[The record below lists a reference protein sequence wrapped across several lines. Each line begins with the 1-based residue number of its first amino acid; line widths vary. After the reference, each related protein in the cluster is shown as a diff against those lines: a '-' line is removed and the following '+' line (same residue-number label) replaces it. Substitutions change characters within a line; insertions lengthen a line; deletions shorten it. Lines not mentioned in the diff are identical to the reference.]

1 MNTRKVLRG
10 FGFLLF
16 GMVVLAIGYWWGQ
29 NQKRIDPDSPS
40 PQQAQAMDNMEGMQA
55 SDSPEMKSGTVNVSP
70 EKQQLVGIRTARAEV
85 RSLVKKIRTVGIV
98 TSDETK
104 VAQVF
109 TKVEGW
115 IEKLFVNYTGKLVEK
130 GQPLFTLYSPD
141 LIATQDEYL
150 LALQA
155 KESLASSS
163 LQEIRAG
170 SASLLE
176 TTRRRLSLWD
186 ISDEQIAELQKSRQ
200 PKKTLT
206 FFSPSSGFVIKKDAV
221 QGMKV
226 MPDKELYTITDL
238 SVVWVNA
245 DIYEFDL
252 PYVRVGQRATITLS
266 YFPNRPFTGR
276 VSWISPVLDEKTRTI
291 KVRLEFSNPD
301 FSLKPEMYA
310 NVEIN
315 VDAGKGVAVP
325 DEAVLDSGLRK
336 VVFLDKGEGRFEPRE
351 VKLGGKFDSY
361 YEVLSG
367 LSPGERILAS
377 ASFLLDSE
385 SRLKEAMGA
394 MAGMPG
400 MEKEGTQGKD
410 GMKGMKMDAPVKG
423 GPQEKKIQD
432 LTLILST
439 LAEKPKAGENIVR
452 LKITDKTGKLVK
464 DAQVAFIFQMTMP
477 GMAPSKAEGKL
488 SKEGFYEAKAN
499 LAMAGEWEV
508 TVSIRRAGQKE
519 IQEKFKLIA
528 QQ

>member
-1 MNTRKVLRG
+1 MKEKK
-10 FGFLLF
+10 FLKLF
-16 GMVVLAIGYWWGQ
+16 GMFGLALALVGLGYWWGQ
-29 NQKRIDPDSPS
+29 SDNNGVHANPS
-40 PQQAQAMDNMEGMQA
+40 TRQSMAGMEGMEAAGVQ
-55 SDSPEMKSGTVNVSP
+55 EMVSGSVNVSP
-70 EKQQLVGIRTARAEV
+70 EKQQLVGIRTAPAEF
-85 RSLVKKIRTVGIV
+85 RPLTKKIRTVGIV
-98 TSDETK
+98 TYDETK

-155 KESLASSS
+155 KESLVSSS

-206 FFSPSSGFVIKKDAV
+206 FFSPSSGFVIKKDAF

-238 SVVWVNA
+238 SNVWVNA
-245 DIYEFDL
+245 DIYEFEL
-252 PYVRVGQRATITLS
+252 PNVRVGQRATIILS
-266 YFPNRPFTGR
+266 YFPGQTFTGR
-276 VSWISPVLDEKTRTI
+276 VSWISPVLDEKTRTA
-291 KVRLEFSNPD
+291 KLRLEVANHD
-301 FSLKPEMYA
+301 FLLKPEMYA
-310 NVEIN
+310 NVEID
-315 VDAGKGVAVP
+315 VDAGKRLAIP

-351 VKLGGKFDSY
+351 LKLGGKFDSY
-361 YEVLSG
+361 YEVLAG

-394 MAGMPG
+394 MAGMAG
-400 MEKEGTQGKD
+400 MEMGETQK
-410 GMKGMKMDAPVKG
+410 KVPAAEIAT
-423 GPQEKKIQD
+423 EKKSGD
-432 LTLILST
+432 LTLALET
-439 LAEKPKAGENIVR
+439 QPVKPKVGDSVVR
-452 LKITDKTGKLVK
+452 LKIR
-464 DAQVAFIFQMTMP
+464 DAKGNPVQDAAVNVTFAMTMP
-477 GMAPSKAEGKL
+477 GMAAGKTAAKHL
-488 SKEGFYEAKAN
+488 KDGVYEAKVS
-499 LAMAGEWEV
+499 LAMAGAWEIG
-508 TVSIRRAGQKE
+508 VSVQRPGQKPV
-519 IQEKFKLIA
+519 QEKFTVTA
-528 QQ
+528 Q